1 MATSSL
7 QKSFV
12 ISSEN
17 EAKKLVELY
26 MASLTS
32 PRAKTGIEAAP
43 VSQDL
48 LKEIIDDSRK

>member
-32 PRAKTGIEAAP
+32 PSAKTGIEAAP